1 MNNKSRNIV
10 KVYRSLT
17 AIIAQALGEN
27 GDVVVGERF
36 VFKKGQKPAEQA
48 FAFGEKFGK
57 DLIEKKIKT
66 IIFDRS
72 GFRYQGKIKA
82 FADGMRKSAV
92 EF

>member
-17 AIIAQALGEN
+17 AIISQALSEN
-27 GDVVVGERF
+27 GNVIVGERF
-36 VFKKGQKPAEQA
+36 VFKKGHKPVEQA

-66 IIFDRS
+66 IVFDRS
-72 GFRYQGKIKA
+72 GFRYQGRIKS
-82 FADGMRKSAV
+82 FADGMRKSGI